1 MIAEGWRQTQ
11 QRPGSAMIRPMR
23 PEEASEIS
31 RLMLAA
37 FDEFM
42 AKDFDEWGKVV
53 FAKFAAPEALLA
65 RQAYGYLTLVAEEG
79 GHLAGLIQVRWPSHI
94 VALFVRKEYQ
104 GRGIGRALVTEAVR
118 RIEMECPEAEFVT
131 VVSSPHAV
139 GFYRCLGFETVYAD
153 GTRSAEHGM
162 RLPLTSAADPEH

>member
-1 MIAEGWRQTQ
+1 MVIEDSSHVTASCT
-11 QRPGSAMIRPMR
+11 ATVVRPMR
-23 PEEASEIS
+23 AQEAAEVS
-31 RLMLAA
+31 RFVLAA

-42 AKDFDEWGKVV
+42 AKDFDDWGKAG
-53 FAKFAAPEALLA
+53 FAKFASPEALLA
-65 RQAYGYLTLVAEEG
+65 RQAYGYLTLVAEVEG
-79 GHLAGLIQVRWPSHI
+79 CLAGLIQVRWPSHI

-139 GFYRCLGFETVYAD
+139 GFYQRLGFETVYAD
-153 GTRSAEHGM
+153 GARGAEHGM

>member
-1 MIAEGWRQTQ
+1 MLAADPQQT
-11 QRPGSAMIRPMR
+11 RPMPCSAMIRPMR
-23 PEEASEIS
+23 PEEAVEIS
-31 RLMLAA
+31 QLMGAV

-42 AKDFDEWGKVV
+42 AKDFDDWGKAG

-65 RQAYGYLTLVAEEG
+65 RQAYGYLTLVAEADG
-79 GHLAGLIQVRWPSHI
+79 YLVGLIQVRWPSHI

-118 RIEMECPEAEFVT
+118 HIEMECPEAEFVT
-131 VVSSPHAV
+131 VVSSPYAV
-139 GFYRCLGFETVYAD
+139 GFYQRLGFETVYAD
-153 GTRSAEHGM
+153 GPRRAEHGM